1 MCATTREPRWNIG
14 VVIVTV
20 ALCAPFSSSIARAA
34 TPPSDVEAGAFL
46 ADWLHARGY
55 GSPTF
60 EVSSA
65 GVPRGADAATM
76 CKAKTCVIRI
86 RPESLHSR
94 TANERLDSTA
104 RPQWENL
111 LLHEA
116 VHYIDILR
124 RGSSDHGLVFRKL
137 ARELG
142 VMYEKP

>member
-1 MCATTREPRWNIG
+1 MCATARGTKWNSG
-14 VVIVTV
+14 VVIFTV
-20 ALCAPFSSSIARAA
+20 ALCALSSSATAVAA
-34 TPPSDVEAGAFL
+34 ASPSDEEASAFL
-46 ADWLHARGY
+46 ADWLSARGY
-55 GSPTF
+55 GTPTF

-65 GVPRGADAATM
+65 GVPHGADAATF

-86 RPESLHSR
+86 RPESLHSQ
-94 TANERLDSTA
+94 TANARLDSNA

-116 VHYIDILR
+116 VHYIDIQR

-142 VMYEKP
+142 VVYEKP